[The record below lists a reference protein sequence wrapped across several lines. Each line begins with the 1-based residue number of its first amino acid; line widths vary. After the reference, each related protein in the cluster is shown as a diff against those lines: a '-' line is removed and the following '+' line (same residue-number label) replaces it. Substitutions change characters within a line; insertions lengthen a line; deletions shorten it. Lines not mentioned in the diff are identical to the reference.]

1 MGKDT
6 SFYYGFNEQPDYR
19 THDPPTYACTGLVEC
34 IVCHRVHGHC
44 DELTRIPYGNSQ
56 PSATEK
62 GSDNVNVGQ
71 HVKSSGQGD
80 RNPFIQPE
88 DVSKKGSTFTV
99 VGAREVNSPAH
110 PRTKDKKASNGFFG
124 LMLDIK
130 NGTKKYCLP
139 VRYDR
144 FDLAKLCKQMKSE
157 DTDDWLGKKVKLVRV
172 NGSQGGQFVNV
183 A

>member
-6 SFYYGFNEQPDYR
+6 DFNPEEFDSPPDYR
-19 THDPPTYACTGLVEC
+19 THDPPVYACTGLVEC
-34 IVCHRVHGHC
+34 IVCKRAHGYC
-44 DELTRIPYGNSQ
+44 NELSRIPYNE
-56 PSATEK
+56 PSPPTERR
-62 GSDNVNVGQ
+62 SNNVNVGQ
-71 HVKSSGQGD
+71 HIKSSGQGD
-80 RNPFIQPE
+80 LNPFIQPE
-88 DVSKKGSTFTV
+88 DVSKRGSVFTII
-99 VGAREVNSPAH
+99 GAREVNSPAR
-110 PRTKDKKASNGFFG
+110 PKTKDKKASNGFFG

-157 DTDDWLGKKVKLVRV
+157 DTDDWMGRKVKLIKVE
-172 NGSQGGQFVNV
+172 GSKGGTFVNV